1 MKKQTALLSGPTAFL
16 VVYFAAQS
24 FGAAAAGAL
33 GMAAWMALWWALRPV
48 AIAVTALLI
57 VFFLVY
63 GIITANPQ
71 Q

>member
-1 MKKQTALLSGPTAFL
+1 ME
-16 VVYFAAQS
+16 AAKAES
-24 FGAAAAGAL
+24 EKRFSKNVL
-33 GMAAWMALWWALRPV
+33 PRRYRLYDKIKDHVSLRTV
-48 AIAVTALLI
+48 DIVIAVTALLI